1 MASIAG
7 EGIVLR
13 AWERD
18 DVRTLWET
26 SQTTDDRGQRQ
37 RDWLE
42 PPKSLAQLEQEFEA
56 NVSDPDPTV
65 VRLVIEAEG
74 RAIGDIDLFHIDQRC
89 RNAVVGLG
97 IWREEDR
104 GRGYGTDALRTLLR
118 WAYRHLNLHRIE
130 LSVEPDNVRAIRVY
144 EKLGFVREGMRREHH
159 YDDGTFQDELI
170 MGLLGREF
178 ESSDRAGRGS
188 RLDVRR

>member
-1 MASIAG
+1 MAWIAG
-7 EGIVLR
+7 ERIVLR

-18 DVRTLWET
+18 DARALWEAA
-26 SQTTDDRGQRQ
+26 QTADDRGQRM

-42 PPKSLAQLEQEFEA
+42 PPKSLAQLEAEFDG

-65 VRLVIEAEG
+65 VRMVIEAEG
-74 RAIGDIDLFHIDQRC
+74 RAIGDIDLFHIDQRS

-104 GRGYGTDALRTLLR
+104 GRGYGTDALRAMLR
-118 WAYRHLNLHRIE
+118 WAFRHLNLHRIE
-130 LSVEPDNVRAIRVY
+130 LSVEPDNARAVRVY

-159 YDDGTFQDELI
+159 YDDGCYQDELI

-178 ESSDRAGRGS
+178 EALDREPS
-188 RLDVRR
+188 RAPVRTTN

>member
-1 MASIAG
+1 MAWIAG

-18 DVRTLWET
+18 DVRAQWDAAQSGDAT
-26 SQTTDDRGQRQ
+26 GQRL

-42 PPKSLAQLEQEFEA
+42 PPKSLVQMEHEFEA
-56 NVSDPDPTV
+56 NVDDADPTV
-65 VRLVIEAEG
+65 VRMIIEAEG
-74 RAIGDIDLFHIDQRC
+74 RAIGDIDLFHIDPRC

-97 IWREEDR
+97 LWREEDR
-104 GRGYGTDALRTLLR
+104 GHGYGTDAMRTLLR
-118 WAYRHLNLHRIE
+118 WAFRHLNLHRIE
-130 LSVEPDNVRAIRVY
+130 LSVEPDNGRAIRVY

-159 YDDGTFQDELI
+159 YDDGCFRDELI

-178 ESSDRAGRGS
+178 ESIDRSPARAHEQATP
-188 RLDVRR
+188 